1 MFLSDGT
8 LEHLRDVADLPDL
21 SETPYTLVREL
32 ARGGMGTVY
41 LATDARLGREVAI
54 KVLSAPDPDAARRME
69 QEARIVAGL
78 EHPGIVPIH
87 DAGTLP
93 DGRVFYAMKRVRGD
107 RLDEHAERSLPA
119 LLRIFERICEAVAFA
134 HAHGVIHRD
143 LKPEN
148 IMVGSFGEVLV
159 MDWGVARLTAR
170 PAGPGPLPH
179 SQSQSGALASANGL
193 ATSGGTVVGTP
204 GYMAPEQARGDVA
217 DERSDVFALGGI
229 LHFLIAREHPSSP
242 ASSLAGV
249 PPALASIC
257 RKAMAPEPGDR
268 YVSARE
274 LAAEVG
280 RYLQGDRVVA
290 HRETILQ
297 RVGRVASRHRAWILL
312 VLAYLVMRL
321 LLLLLRGT

>member
-1 MFLSDGT
+1 MMFLSDGT

-21 SETPYTLVREL
+21 SETRYTLVREL

-41 LATDARLGREVAI
+41 LATDERLGREVAI

-148 IMVGSFGEVLV
+148 VMVGSFGEVLV
-159 MDWGVARLTAR
+159 MDWGVAKVAADDSDSS
-170 PAGPGPLPH
+170 AG
-179 SQSQSGALASANGL
+179 S
-193 ATSGGTVVGTP
+193 VVGTH
-204 GYMAPEQARGDVA
+204 GYMPPEQGRGDVA

-229 LHFLIAREHPSSP
+229 LHFLLARQHPTP
-242 ASSLAGV
+242 AATSLAGA
-249 PPALASIC
+249 PAELASIC
-257 RKAMAPEPGDR
+257 RKAMATEPGNR
-268 YVSARE
+268 YASARE

-280 RYLQGDRVVA
+280 RYLQGERVAA
-290 HRETILQ
+290 HRETILE

>member
-1 MFLSDGT
+1 MMFLSDGT

-21 SETPYTLVREL
+21 SETRYTLVREL

-41 LATDARLGREVAI
+41 LAIDARLGREVAI

-69 QEARIVAGL
+69 QEAWIVAGL

-148 IMVGSFGEVLV
+148 VMVGSFGEVLV
-159 MDWGVARLTAR
+159 MDWGVAKVAADDSDSS
-170 PAGPGPLPH
+170 AG
-179 SQSQSGALASANGL
+179 S
-193 ATSGGTVVGTP
+193 VVGTH
-204 GYMAPEQARGDVA
+204 GYMPPEQGRGDVA

-229 LHFLIAREHPSSP
+229 LHFLLARQHPTPAATSP
-242 ASSLAGV
+242 AGA
-249 PPALASIC
+249 PAALASIC
-257 RKAMAPEPGDR
+257 RKAMATEPGNR
-268 YVSARE
+268 YASARE

-280 RYLQGDRVVA
+280 RYLQGERVAA
-290 HRETILQ
+290 HRETILE
-297 RVGRVASRHRAWILL
+297 RVGRVTSRHRAWILL